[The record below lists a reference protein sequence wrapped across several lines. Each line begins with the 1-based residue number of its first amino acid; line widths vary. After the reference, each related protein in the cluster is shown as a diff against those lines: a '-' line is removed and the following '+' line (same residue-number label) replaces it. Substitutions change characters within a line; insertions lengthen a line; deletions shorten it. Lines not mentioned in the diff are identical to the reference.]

1 MQLLVGECYMNFS
14 KLLQSEMRQH
24 DKRNSSIMQGKI
36 SISMKKNLSMRTGK
50 ERDSLMKRHE
60 FS

>member
-1 MQLLVGECYMNFS
+1 MNFS